1 MNRRL
6 HACGLVVALLTLLPA
21 TAAAGAADA
30 TDASSAA
37 ASAEQTATTTPIKHF
52 VYLMQ
57 ESRSFDEYFGTYPG
71 ADGIPDQV
79 CMPRDLTDPAAGCVA
94 PSYRGE
100 EPAVEIRNGMATQ
113 RAQIDSG
120 RMDGFVS
127 AVRGDPAAADS
138 VMGHYDD
145 RELPWY
151 WSLADQYVLFDR
163 FFASTPGGHVANH
176 MYWVAGTRGTTPA
189 QDAVPA
195 GGWGDGIAT
204 VFDRLQAAGIPWKVY
219 VQGYDESNHS
229 DAVTSPSNQADV
241 ALANRVPMLGMP
253 RFRQD
258 PALSSRIVDLSEYY
272 TDLQQGDL
280 PSVAFVVPS
289 GASSEHPPAN
299 VSIGQSFVRGLV
311 NELMRS
317 SAWDSS
323 AFLMSYDD
331 TGSAYDH
338 VPPPTVSPDGTDYGL
353 RVPALL
359 VSPFAARNR
368 VDHTPLDATS
378 GLAFIREN
386 WGIEALAPR
395 DGAGPSFAGA
405 FDFTSPP
412 RQPVLVTD
420 VRTPTATIAA
430 KTSALYPTYGLA
442 LLIPIVI
449 AFGMARRPR
458 RERSTR

>member
-1 MNRRL
+1 MAA
-6 HACGLVVALLTLLPA
+6 ACCAVVALWVSLP
-21 TAAAGAADA
+21 AAGAAAA
-30 TDASSAA
+30 THPGPSAVP
-37 ASAEQTATTTPIKHF
+37 AEQAATATPIKHF

-71 ADGIPDQV
+71 ADGIPDHV
-79 CMPRDLTDPAAGCVA
+79 CMPRDLTQLSAGCVA
-94 PSYRGE
+94 PSHRGG
-100 EPAVEIRNGMATQ
+100 EPTLEIRNALSTQ

-138 VMGHYDD
+138 VMGYYDD

-163 FFASTPGGHVANH
+163 FFASTAGGHVANH
-176 MYWVAGTRGTTPA
+176 MYWMAGTRGTSPT

-195 GGWGDGIAT
+195 GGWGDNIAT

-219 VQGYDESNHS
+219 VRGYAESNRAEAS
-229 DAVTSPSNQADV
+229 VSPSSQADV
-241 ALANRVPMLGMP
+241 ALANRVPLLGMP

-258 PALSSRIVDLSEYY
+258 PALSSQIVDLSEYY
-272 TDLQQGDL
+272 SDLQQGTL

-289 GASSEHPPAN
+289 GASSEHPPAD
-299 VSIGQSFVRGLV
+299 VSIGQAFVRGLV

-331 TGSAYDH
+331 SGSSYDH
-338 VPPPTVSPDGTDYGL
+338 VPIPASSPDGTGYGL

-359 VSPFAARNR
+359 VSPYARR
-368 VDHTPLDATS
+368 GKIDHTPLDATS

-386 WGIEALAPR
+386 WGIEPLAQR
-395 DGAGPSFAGA
+395 DGTAPSFASA
-405 FDFTSPP
+405 FDFTSPSRP
-412 RQPVLVTD
+412 PVLVSD
-420 VRTPTATIAA
+420 VRNPAVTLAA
-430 KTSALYPTYGLA
+430 KTSALYPAYGLA
-442 LLIPIVI
+442 LLIPVVI
-449 AFGMARRPR
+449 AFGTARRTR
-458 RERSTR
+458 RERHTR